1 MLLGYD
7 IGSSAIKAALLDPD
21 TGNTVASAR
30 APSDHEM
37 SMEAPRPGWAEQPPA
52 RWWRH
57 MQAATDALRARPD
70 ADLQAVQA
78 IGITY
83 QMHGLVLVD

>member
-1 MLLGYD
+1 MIHDAYDRAPVRRSPIGGETEGRTAPKHTFSFTCRLPSMLLGYD

-37 SMEAPRPGWAEQPPA
+37 SMEAPRPGWA
-52 RWWRH
+52 
-57 MQAATDALRARPD
+57 
-70 ADLQAVQA
+70 
-78 IGITY
+78 
-83 QMHGLVLVD
+83 